1 MIGPSIMFES
11 RISELEAQLTQTKM
25 ELKKA
30 LDEAD
35 SFKKRSIEQGF
46 VTQVT
51 PAPHLSDSELYR
63 QIESLQR

>member
-25 ELKKA
+25 DLKKA

-35 SFKKRSIEQGF
+35 AYKKRSAEQGF
-46 VTQVT
+46 VSQVCT
-51 PAPHLSDSELYR
+51 PAPHVSDSELYR
-63 QIESLQR
+63 QMSLQR